1 MRRQRGSAV
10 LLAVLLGPVLLVG
23 LALAVQL
30 GALQLERQ
38 RVRAA
43 VDEATV
49 GAAAVAVTAGAGAGV
64 DHERAATLLREALV
78 TALRPL
84 EGELDGGGAGAVA
97 AGADIAVVDDVP
109 APDPFIPGAVVLRPS
124 IETRVR
130 VPLRTGLLR
139 IAAAPSRLTVTV
151 VSGAGLRRAGENR

>member
-1 MRRQRGSAV
+1 MSRQRGSAV
-10 LLAVLLGPVLLVG
+10 LLAVLLTPVLLVG

-30 GALQLERQ
+30 AALQLERQ

-49 GAAAVAVTAGAGAGV
+49 GAAAGAVTAGTAAGV
-64 DHERAATLLREALV
+64 DHQRAAALLREALA

-84 EGELDGGGAGAVA
+84 EGELDGGGADAVA
-97 AGADIAVVDDVP
+97 ADADVAVVDDVP
-109 APDPFIPGAVVLRPS
+109 APDPFAPGVVVLRPS

-139 IAAAPSRLTVTV
+139 IAAAPPRMTVTV
-151 VSGAGLRRAGENR
+151 VSGAGLRRGGENR